1 MQQINIKYNFHMNFL
16 VNKTTSTIVC
26 RLWYSYF
33 LSPCVLFFTNL
44 WLLYGATLPWSLY
57 TVLNR
62 ECHFYTVPTVP
73 YISATVQYFSQRL
86 FIVNATSNLQFIRLG
101 VKPIAIACI
110 FISILSFCCC
120 NKYISNVLIHY
131 STCDFTISG
140 DFFCL

>member
-1 MQQINIKYNFHMNFL
+1 MSSLVFLFSFSMCALFHKFM
-16 VNKTTSTIVC
+16 TTLRCYSSLITI
-26 RLWYSYF
+26 
-33 LSPCVLFFTNL
+33 
-44 WLLYGATLPWSLY
+44 Y